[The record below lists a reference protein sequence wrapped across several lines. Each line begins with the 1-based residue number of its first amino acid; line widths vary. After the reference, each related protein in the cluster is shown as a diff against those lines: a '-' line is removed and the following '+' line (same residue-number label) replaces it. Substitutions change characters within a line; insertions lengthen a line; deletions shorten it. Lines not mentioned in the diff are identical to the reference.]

1 MICLDEVIT
10 VRMELTVKV
19 FQCALVGTFYFKDE
33 EQTALFKG
41 PVRTAL

>member
-1 MICLDEVIT
+1 MIGKESPKHVDMFLP
-10 VRMELTVKV
+10 L
-19 FQCALVGTFYFKDE
+19 KDG

>member
-1 MICLDEVIT
+1 LQVSIYRRV
-10 VRMELTVKV
+10 
-19 FQCALVGTFYFKDE
+19 KDE